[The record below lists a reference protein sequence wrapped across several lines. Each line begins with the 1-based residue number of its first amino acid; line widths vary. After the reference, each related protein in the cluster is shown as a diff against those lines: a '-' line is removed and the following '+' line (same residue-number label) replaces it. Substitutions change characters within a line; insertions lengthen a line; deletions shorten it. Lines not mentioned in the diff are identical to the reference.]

1 MAVSEN
7 VLEQFIRGNADA
19 TRILVEMHNKELFN
33 LCFRLTLSKQDAE
46 DLYQA
51 TWMKAIRNANRYSD
65 RAFRAWL
72 FKICINQFRDNCR
85 KEQRRGR
92 IFREDYVSSEAKDL
106 LMEVA
111 ESKESAEVYYE
122 RQATRELL
130 VTAINNLPELHKV
143 PLVLFY
149 YQGLP
154 YFEIAQIMQVP
165 EGTVKSRISTAKKI
179 LKEKLEGEINV

>member
-1 MAVSEN
+1 MAVSEH

-19 TRILVEMHNKELFN
+19 TRMLVEMHNKELFN
-33 LCFRLTLSKQDAE
+33 LCFRLTLSKPDAE

-51 TWMKAIRNANRYSD
+51 TWMKAIRSANRFSD
-65 RAFRAWL
+65 REFRAWL
-72 FKICINQFRDNCR
+72 FKICINQFRDDYRRSRR
-85 KEQRRGR
+85 KDK
-92 IFREDYVSSEAKDL
+92 IFREDYISADAKDL

-111 ESKESAEVYYE
+111 ASNDSAEICYE

-130 VTAINNLPELHKV
+130 VTAINNLPKLHKV

-154 YFEIAQIMQVP
+154 YVEIAQVMQVP
-165 EGTVKSRISTAKKI
+165 EGTVKSRINTAKKI
-179 LKEKLEGEINV
+179 LREKLEGEINV

>member
-1 MAVSEN
+1 MAVTEN

-19 TRILVEMHNKELFN
+19 TRTLVEMHNKELFN

-46 DLYQA
+46 DLFQA
-51 TWMKAIRNANRYSD
+51 TWMKAIGNAHRYSD

-72 FKICINQFRDNCR
+72 FKICINQYRDNCR
-85 KEQRRGR
+85 REQRRGR
-92 IFREDYVSSEAKDL
+92 IFRDDYASSDAKDL
-106 LMEVA
+106 LMEFA

-122 RQATRELL
+122 KQATRELL
-130 VTAINNLPELHKV
+130 VTAINKLPELHKV

-154 YFEIAQIMQVP
+154 YLEIAQIIQVP
-165 EGTVKSRISTAKKI
+165 EGTVKSRINTAKRI
-179 LKEKLEGEINV
+179 LREKLEGEINV